1 MVVALNDDDAF
12 VPPRPPR
19 RKAPW
24 IVAGVVVLAAA
35 VWGGA
40 EAFKAWQHNKVECA
54 PGILKKGA
62 REECVGVSDG
72 SFAFDPLLKEVMG
85 KIKAENDRVEK
96 SGKKYVSLA
105 YVEPVTTV
113 KGEEEAKN
121 GLRGELMGAY
131 LAQREL
137 NDPDL
142 GAGRGDLPQIRL
154 LVGNLG
160 LRSEQW
166 RSLTDDLV
174 AMSEDENRLVAVAG
188 FGQSRG
194 GTQNAVDALREAGIP
209 MMGATVTA
217 DSLSDAARP
226 GFFRTSAPNR
236 DQARGAAAYLKKQQ
250 EKDPDFKVA
259 VIRDRNEDDI
269 YNTSMSTSFTRAA
282 ADRGL
287 RLDGSALEFLSGVD
301 GVSNAFSSVAD
312 KVCDLRPDA
321 VFFAGRGVD
330 IRNFIYSMSAPD
342 RRCPVTV
349 ITGDDAVGAY
359 YGSLESE
366 SRREKFRQ
374 EWTDSRVTVLYS
386 SLAHPALAGRL
397 YAEANNPLPDFL
409 SLYRAEFGGAADDTM
424 QVLQDGQVIMGHDA
438 VWTLGVSVRNAAG
451 PDGKGQVNTG
461 ATLQMLLQ
469 LSGRAAV
476 AGLSGPISFAS
487 DGNPDG
493 KPMALVRM
501 EPSGVYTFRE
511 VLRP

>member
-1 MVVALNDDDAF
+1 MVDNDDDAF

-19 RKAPW
+19 RRAPW
-24 IVAGVVVLAAA
+24 VAVGVLVLAGA

-40 EAFKAWQHNKVECA
+40 EAYRAWQHNRVECA
-54 PGILKKGA
+54 PGISKQGA
-62 REECVGVSDG
+62 RGECIGVTDG
-72 SFAFDPLLKEVMG
+72 SFAFDPSLKDVVG
-85 KIKAENDRVEK
+85 KIRAENARVER
-96 SGKKYVSLA
+96 SGKAYVSLA
-105 YVEPVTTV
+105 YVEPLTTV
-113 KGEEEAKN
+113 KGEEEAKY
-121 GLRGELMGAY
+121 GLRGELVGAY

-166 RSLTDDLV
+166 RTLTRDLV
-174 AMSEDENRLVAVAG
+174 EMSRDDNHLVAVAG

-194 GTQNAVDALREAGIP
+194 GTRAAVDALREAGIP

-217 DSLSDAARP
+217 DSLSDTADP

-236 DQARGAAAYLKKQQ
+236 DQARGAAVYLMAQQ
-250 EKDPDFKVA
+250 RKDPDFKVA

-269 YNTSMSTSFTRAA
+269 YNTSISSAFAQAA
-282 ADRGL
+282 ASRGL
-287 RLDGSALEFLSGVD
+287 RTEGAPLEFLSGVD

-312 KVCDLRPDA
+312 KVCDLKPDA
-321 VFFAGRGVD
+321 VFFAGRGIN

-342 RRCPVTV
+342 RRCPVTLV
-349 ITGDDAVGAY
+349 TGDDAVGAY

-366 SRREKFRQ
+366 SRREKFRT
-374 EWTDSRVTVLYS
+374 EWADSRVTVLYT
-386 SLAHPALAGRL
+386 SLAHPALAGKL
-397 YAEANNPLPDFL
+397 YAAANNPLPDFL

-438 VWTLGVSVRNAAG
+438 VWTLGVAVRNAAG

-469 LSGRAAV
+469 LSGRSAV
-476 AGLSGPISFAS
+476 SGLSGPISFAS

-501 EPSGVYTFRE
+501 EPSGVYTFRA

>member
-1 MVVALNDDDAF
+1 
-12 VPPRPPR
+12 
-19 RKAPW
+19 
-24 IVAGVVVLAAA
+24 
-35 VWGGA
+35 
-40 EAFKAWQHNKVECA
+40 
-54 PGILKKGA
+54 
-62 REECVGVSDG
+62 
-72 SFAFDPLLKEVMG
+72 
-85 KIKAENDRVEK
+85 
-96 SGKKYVSLA
+96 
-105 YVEPVTTV
+105 
-113 KGEEEAKN
+113 
-121 GLRGELMGAY
+121 
-131 LAQREL
+131 
-137 NDPDL
+137 
-142 GAGRGDLPQIRL
+142 
-154 LVGNLG
+154 
-160 LRSEQW
+160 
-166 RSLTDDLV
+166 
-174 AMSEDENRLVAVAG
+174 MSEDENRLVAVAG

-366 SRREKFRQ
+366 SRREKFRK

>member
-1 MVVALNDDDAF
+1 MVVALDDDDTF

-19 RKAPW
+19 PKAPW
-24 IVAGVVVLAAA
+24 VVAGVLVLAGA
-35 VWGGA
+35 VWGGV
-40 EAFKAWQHNKVECA
+40 EAYQAWQHNKVECA
-54 PGILKKGA
+54 PGILKKGV
-62 REECVGVSDG
+62 REECIGVTDG
-72 SFAFDPLLKEVMG
+72 SFAFDPSLTEVMD
-85 KIKAENDRVEK
+85 KIEAENERVEK
-96 SGKKYVSLA
+96 SGKKYVSIA
-105 YVEPVTTV
+105 YVEPLTTV
-113 KGEEEAKN
+113 KGEEEAKY
-121 GLRGELMGAY
+121 GLRGELIGAY

-166 RSLTDDLV
+166 RTLTDDLV
-174 AMSEDENRLVAVAG
+174 ALSKDDNRLVAVAG

-194 GTQNAVDALREAGIP
+194 GTRDAVDALRDAGIP

-217 DSLSDAARP
+217 DGLSDAARP

-236 DQARGAAAYLKKQQ
+236 DQARAAVNYLRKRQ
-250 EKDPDFKVA
+250 EADPGFKVA

-269 YNTSMSTSFTRAA
+269 YNTSMSTAFASAA
-282 ADRGL
+282 AERGL
-287 RLDGSALEFLSGVD
+287 KTEGTPLEFLSGVD

-321 VFFAGRGVD
+321 VFFAGRGVNV
-330 IRNFIYSMSAPD
+330 RNFIYSMSAPD
-342 RRCPVTV
+342 RRCPVTLV
-349 ITGDDAVGAY
+349 TGDDAVGTY

-366 SRREKFRQ
+366 AKREKFRT
-374 EWTDSRVTVLYS
+374 EWTDSRVTVLYT
-386 SLAHPALAGRL
+386 SLGHPALAGQV
-397 YAEANNPLPDFL
+397 YAAPNNPLPDFL
-409 SLYRAEFGGAADDTM
+409 SLYRTEFGGASDTTM
-424 QVLQDGQVIMGHDA
+424 QVLQDGQIILGHDA
-438 VWTLGVSVRNAAG
+438 LWTLGVAVRNAAG

-469 LSGRAAV
+469 LSGREAV
-476 AGLSGPISFAS
+476 SGLSGPISFAS

-511 VLRP
+511 VLKP

>member
-1 MVVALNDDDAF
+1 MVSSDDGTF

-24 IVAGVVVLAAA
+24 IIAGAVVLAAA

-40 EAFKAWQHNKVECA
+40 EAYRAWQHEKAECA
-54 PGILKKGA
+54 PGILRKGA
-62 REECVGVSDG
+62 REECIGVSDG
-72 SFAFDPLLKEVMG
+72 SFAFDPSLKEVMG
-85 KIKAENDRVEK
+85 KIEAENERVEE
-96 SGKKYVSLA
+96 SGKQFVSVA
-105 YVEPVTTV
+105 YIEPLTTV
-113 KGEEEAKN
+113 KGEEEAKY

-142 GAGRGDLPQIRL
+142 GAGRGDLPQVRL

-166 RSLTDDLV
+166 RTLTGDLV
-174 AMSEDENRLVAVAG
+174 AMAKDDNHLVAVAG

-194 GTQNAVDALREAGIP
+194 GTKNAVDALRDAGIP

-236 DQARGAAAYLKKQQ
+236 DQAVGAVNYLRAQQ
-250 EKDPDFKVA
+250 KKDPGFKVA

-269 YNTSMSTSFTRAA
+269 YNTSMSTAFATAA
-282 ADRGL
+282 AGRGL
-287 RLDGSALEFLSGVD
+287 EIEGTPLEFLSGVD

-321 VFFAGRGVD
+321 VFFAGRGVN

-342 RRCPVTV
+342 RRCPVTL

-366 SRREKFRQ
+366 ARREKFRT

-409 SLYRAEFGGAADDTM
+409 GLYRTEFGGAPDETM

-438 VWTLGVSVRNAAG
+438 VWTLGIAIRNAAG

-469 LSGRAAV
+469 LSGRASV
-476 AGLSGPISFAS
+476 SGLSGPISFAP
-487 DGNPDG
+487 DGNPDR

-501 EPSGVYTFRE
+501 EPSGVYTFRG
-511 VLRP
+511 VLTP